1 MLVARGKVWY
11 GDERADVEELEDWI
25 GCDESIFSFPQ
36 FLGYDGTLPT
46 SYYDGSDLAMML
58 APPMAYGWPTGKKLV
73 FAQDR
78 KMVDDKELAWGWR
91 EGRLLSSFFFASF
104 SRLFL
109 FCDSGTLIFLHLLK
123 EGA

>member
-1 MLVARGKVWY
+1 MSWDDWLFVGWRDVRGKVWY

-91 EGRLLSSFFFASF
+91 EGRLLSSFFFLLRFRVSF
-104 SRLFL
+104 SFV
-109 FCDSGTLIFLHLLK
+109 TLAL
-123 EGA
+123 